1 MTPAAAV
8 RSLVR
13 TAGWGSRG
21 RRAGPRARARSAV
34 LTGLVLVAAANLGLA
49 AVVETRRPEWRD
61 PEYFHR
67 QKQLTRFVRWDR
79 EQRHARPLV
88 VILGGSRP
96 QMGLSPDH
104 LGLGGGPTDPRVFS
118 LTQSGTV
125 PAGARLNAARLFASG
140 ISPDFVLVEVLP
152 PVLTDPDL
160 AHHPVPTRRLGCT
173 DLAAALPY
181 HSHPVGTVGSWVVGR
196 AAPLSSLRVPLV
208 AHARLADVLPPGSA
222 RSDFLWTDMRP
233 TGWSP
238 FYPAA
243 WTAADWGPRLTGAR
257 KAYTRRL
264 AHDEVLPEHDRA
276 VRDTLA
282 ACRARGVNAALFT
295 MPESAGFRAAY
306 PPGRRE
312 LLLAHV
318 AVLGRECG
326 VPVFDTSDWDFRE
339 DEFMDGHHLLG
350 PAAEAF
356 SARFGRE
363 CVGPWVRGR
372 IGP

>member
-13 TAGWGSRG
+13 TAGWGGRG
-21 RRAGPRARARSAV
+21 RRAGPRDRARSAV
-34 LTGLVLVAAANLGLA
+34 LTGFALAAAANLGLA

-67 QKQLTRFVRWDR
+67 QKQLTRLVRGDR
-79 EQRHARPLV
+79 GQGHARPLV
-88 VILGGSRP
+88 VVLGGSRP

-160 AHHPVPTRRLGCT
+160 ARHPVPTGRLGCA

-181 HSHPVGTVGSWVVGR
+181 HSHSVGSWVVAR

-208 AHARLADVLPPGSA
+208 AHARLADVLPPGPA

-243 WTAADWGPRLTGAR
+243 WTAADWVPRLAVAR
-257 KAYTRRL
+257 EAYTRRL
-264 AHDEVLPEHDRA
+264 AREGVRPEHDRA

-282 ACRARGVNAALFT
+282 DCRARGIRAALFT
-295 MPESAGFRAAY
+295 MPESAGFRTAY

-318 AVLGRECG
+318 AALGRECG
-326 VPVFDTSDWDFRE
+326 VPVFDTSAWVFRE
-339 DEFMDGHHLLG
+339 IEFMDGHHLLG
-350 PAAEAF
+350 PAAERF

-363 CVGPWVRGR
+363 CVGPWVRGGA
-372 IGP
+372 GP